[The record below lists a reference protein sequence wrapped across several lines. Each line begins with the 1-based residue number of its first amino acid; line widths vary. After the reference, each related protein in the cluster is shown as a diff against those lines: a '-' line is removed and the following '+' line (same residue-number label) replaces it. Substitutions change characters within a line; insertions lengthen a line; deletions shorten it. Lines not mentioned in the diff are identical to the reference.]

1 MDRYQALALELFAAM
16 DQKHKAPPHE
26 EVGAV
31 VRGEMAVL
39 RLLDRENRSMS
50 AGDISR
56 LLSMTTSRVAAVL
69 NSLQKK
75 RMILRDIDAGDKR
88 RVLVTLTDSGR
99 DFCKERREQAISD
112 MTALLAGLGEEDA
125 AHFVRI
131 MKRIHEIVPGSPH
144 MRKREEE
151 DEPDE

>member
-1 MDRYQALALELFAAM
+1 MDRYKELALELICEM
-16 DQKHKAPPHE
+16 DKKHKGPPHE

-39 RLLDRENRSMS
+39 RLLDKEKRSMS

-75 RMILRDIDAGDKR
+75 EMILRDTDAEDKR

-131 MKRIHEIVPGSPH
+131 MKRIHEIMPGPPH
-144 MRKREEE
+144 MRKREKE